1 MKSHPLGHWPID
13 ERELSV
19 SERERL
25 ERELEQ
31 SPELQ
36 KELGAWQAI
45 AASFQEAPMVE
56 PKSGFARRW
65 QLRVAEKRARRH
77 QRQVKWLLGAL
88 FMGAIAAFLLIGL
101 EALASPA
108 QFGAAGIET
117 VIRVGQFLDAGV
129 RYLSILGDGW
139 PALLGALA
147 LSTALAWLSVVWV
160 AAMYRYSFSRIQ
172 NGVG

>member
-1 MKSHPLGHWPID
+1 MKSHPLDQWPID
-13 ERELSV
+13 ERDLSAF
-19 SERERL
+19 ERERL

-36 KELGAWQAI
+36 ADLDAWHAI
-45 AASFQEAPMVE
+45 ESSFQEMPMVG
-56 PKSGFARRW
+56 PRSGFARRW

-77 QRQVKWLLGAL
+77 QRQVRWLLGAL

-108 QFGAAGIET
+108 QFGAAGIEA

-129 RYLSILGDGW
+129 RYLAIFGDGW

-147 LSTALAWLSVVWV
+147 LSAALVWISVVWV